1 MNQNKSYENEQ
12 DNFIRDEQEKLSTN
26 EEGNTTSL
34 DLKYLVEAGQKKEI
48 SWLPWLFGL
57 FILSVIASGIWMI
70 YKQNSTK
77 YIKHKYS
84 GETLKNLAE
93 YYYNDSK
100 QWRKIFLANP
110 KKCKK
115 IYLVHKNGLPKERL
129 SQIDFLFIPITETIR
144 IKERN

>member
-1 MNQNKSYENEQ
+1 MNQNRSYENEQ
-12 DNFIRDEQEKLSTN
+12 DDFIGDEQEEFTKHK
-26 EEGNTTSL
+26 EGNTTRL
-34 DLKYLVEAGQKKEI
+34 DFKYLVEADQKKEI
-48 SWLPWLFGL
+48 SWLPFFFML
-57 FILSVIASGIWMI
+57 FILAVIASGIWMI

-84 GETLKNLAE
+84 GETLKNLAR

-100 QWRKIFLANP
+100 QWKKIFLANP

-129 SQIDFLFIPITETIR
+129 KQIDFLFIPVTKTIR
-144 IKERN
+144 IRGRN